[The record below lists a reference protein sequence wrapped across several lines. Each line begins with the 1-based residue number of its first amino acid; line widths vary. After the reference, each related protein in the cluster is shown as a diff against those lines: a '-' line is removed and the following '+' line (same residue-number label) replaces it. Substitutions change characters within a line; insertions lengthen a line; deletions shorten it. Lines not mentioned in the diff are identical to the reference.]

1 MLPVATG
8 LRPQAFHQCSNRLS
22 NEFANMKIILILLVL
37 AVLVVAVVT
46 TQSKRAKKTSR
57 TGTYRQRK
65 LMSDNEEEF
74 FGRLV
79 VALPDHYIFP
89 QVAMSALLDAAS
101 SDKKEAHSDRMSIAQ
116 QRVDYVVCTRRCE
129 VVAVVELD
137 DKTHSHAKD
146 ELRDAR
152 LEQAGIRTIRFQ
164 ARNKPKV
171 EAIRNLILGP
181 TVPEAGE
188 ATTEHTGQ
196 GAVPTGATPFTPQ

>member
-1 MLPVATG
+1 
-8 LRPQAFHQCSNRLS
+8 
-22 NEFANMKIILILLVL
+22 MKIIFVIVIL
-37 AVLVVAVVT
+37 AVLLAGLFAVQLKT
-46 TQSKRAKKTSR
+46 AKGKGR
-57 TGTYRQRK
+57 TGVYRRRK
-65 LMSDNEEEF
+65 FMTDNEEEF

-89 QVAMSALLDAAS
+89 QVAMSALLDTAS
-101 SDKKEAHSDRMSIAQ
+101 SDKRTAHSDRLRIAQ

-137 DKTHSHAKD
+137 DKAHSRAKD

-152 LEQAGIRTIRFQ
+152 LEQAGIRTVRFQ

-171 EAIRNLILGP
+171 EAIRAMILGP
-181 TVPEAGE
+181 TMTEAGK

-196 GAVPTGATPFTPQ
+196 DAVPASVTPLTQQ

>member
-1 MLPVATG
+1 
-8 LRPQAFHQCSNRLS
+8 
-22 NEFANMKIILILLVL
+22 MKIILVFV
-37 AVLVVAVVT
+37 VLVVLAGLVAVQLKT
-46 TQSKRAKKTSR
+46 AKGKGR
-57 TGTYRQRK
+57 TGAYRRRK
-65 LMSDNEEEF
+65 FMTDNEEEF

-137 DKTHSHAKD
+137 DKTHSRAKD

-152 LEQAGIRTIRFQ
+152 LEQAGIRTVRFQ
-164 ARNKPKV
+164 ARHKPKV
-171 EAIRNLILGP
+171 EAIRTMILGP
-181 TVPEAGE
+181 TVTEAGNAAVE
-188 ATTEHTGQ
+188 PTGQ
-196 GAVPTGATPFTPQ
+196 DTVPAGATPFTQQ

>member
-1 MLPVATG
+1 
-8 LRPQAFHQCSNRLS
+8 
-22 NEFANMKIILILLVL
+22 MKIILILLVL
-37 AVLVVAVVT
+37 AVLVVAALAAK
-46 TQSKRAKKTSR
+46 SKSTKKTSR
-57 TGTYRQRK
+57 TGIYRQRK

-137 DKTHSHAKD
+137 DKTHSRAKD

-152 LEQAGIRTIRFQ
+152 LEQAGIRTVRFQ
-164 ARNKPKV
+164 ARHKPKV
-171 EAIRNLILGP
+171 EAIRAMILGP
-181 TVPEAGE
+181 TVTATGNAPAEA
-188 ATTEHTGQ
+188 TGQ
-196 GAVPTGATPFTPQ
+196 GTAPAGATPFTQQ